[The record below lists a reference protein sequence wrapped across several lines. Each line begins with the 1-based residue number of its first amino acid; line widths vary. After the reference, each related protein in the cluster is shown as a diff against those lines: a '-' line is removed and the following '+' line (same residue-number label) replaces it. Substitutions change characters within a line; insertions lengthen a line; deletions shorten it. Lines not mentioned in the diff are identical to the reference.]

1 MKHGENSSG
10 ELGPGSLLGDA
21 LHSARCLPNSAQRR
35 LLSQLTAG
43 NQVSGITAKC
53 AAQVRMQSD
62 ESAVTR
68 FRRDDRGS
76 SLHPRGKKMVT
87 WSVAGGEIGFSQ
99 VCSLN
104 ANVHGPK
111 VQMRMGRCE
120 ACLRRNSITDAR
132 VEPVKGV

>member
-43 NQVSGITAKC
+43 NQVSGIMAKC
-53 AAQVRMQSD
+53 IAQLRIQSD

-68 FRRDDRGS
+68 FRRNDCGS
-76 SLHPRGKKMVT
+76 SLHARGKKMVT
-87 WSVAGGEIGFSQ
+87 WSGACVEIGFSQ

-104 ANVHGPK
+104 VNVHGPK
-111 VQMRMGRCE
+111 VQMRMGRSD
-120 ACLRRNSITDAR
+120 ACLRRSSITDAR